1 MSTDPAATVPL
12 GRTALAV
19 SRLGLGAGPFGN
31 LLRDASVPAL
41 HQATAAALASGLR
54 YMDTAPFYGHG
65 LSEHRL
71 GETLRGVERSRFV
84 LSTKVGRLLRPNP
97 AARTDGPFSG
107 ILPFDVV
114 YDYSYDAAMRSL
126 EDSLQRLGLA
136 SIDIALIHD
145 INRRWQ
151 GDRLEQRYA
160 EAMAGAYRALERL
173 RGEGVVKAIGVGVND
188 VDVLLRCARDG
199 DFDCF
204 MLAGR
209 YTLLDQTALPELLP
223 ECARRGIS
231 VLLAGPYNSGILATG
246 ARPGATF
253 WYSEAP
259 PEIMERVRRIEAVC
273 ARHGVPLAAAALQ
286 FPLGHPAMASVV
298 AGMRSAEEVN
308 QAVAWMRLPIQ
319 ADFWQELRQEDLIA
333 RDAPLSEGHQ
343 EPKQRQRRTP

>member
-1 MSTDPAATVPL
+1 MNDPAERAAI
-12 GRTALAV
+12 GRTGLAV
-19 SRLGLGAGPFGN
+19 SRLGLGGGPFGN
-31 LLRDASVPAL
+31 LLAEASAPAL
-41 HQATAAALASGLR
+41 HQATAAALAAGISYL
-54 YMDTAPFYGHG
+54 DTAPFYGHG

-71 GETLRGVERSRFV
+71 GETLRGVERNRFV

-114 YDYSYDAAMRSL
+114 YDYSHDGALRSL

-145 INRRWQ
+145 LNRRWQ

-188 VDVLLRCARDG
+188 VEVLMRCARDG

-209 YTLLDQTALPELLP
+209 YTLLDQTALPLLLP
-223 ECARRGIS
+223 ECARRSIS

-246 ARPGATF
+246 ARPGATY

-259 PEIMERVRRIEAVC
+259 PEILERVRRIETVC
-273 ARHGVPLAAAALQ
+273 ARHRVPLAAAALQ
-286 FPLGHPAMASVV
+286 FPLGHPAMTSVV
-298 AGMRSAEEVN
+298 AGLRSAEEVD
-308 QAVAWMRLPIQ
+308 QAVAWMRLPIPG
-319 ADFWQELRQEDLIA
+319 DLWRELRQDGLIDA
-333 RDAPLSEGHQ
+333 AAPL
-343 EPKQRQRRTP
+343 PA